1 MSKHTPGPWRLYGR
15 TVADINTKVICEI
28 GSRGI
33 RLSKADFANGNLIAM
48 TPELLSAL
56 REMVGAQNAG
66 PMTDEMYS
74 AWKNAKAVIA
84 EATKGTA

>member
-1 MSKHTPGPWRLYGR
+1 MRKHTPGPWRVYGR
-15 TVADINTKVICEI
+15 TVTDFKNKVICEI
-28 GSRGI
+28 GRHGI
-33 RLSKADFANGNLIAM
+33 CLSKADLSNGNLIAM

-56 REMVGAQNAG
+56 REMVGAQHAG

-84 EATKGTA
+84 EATKGMA